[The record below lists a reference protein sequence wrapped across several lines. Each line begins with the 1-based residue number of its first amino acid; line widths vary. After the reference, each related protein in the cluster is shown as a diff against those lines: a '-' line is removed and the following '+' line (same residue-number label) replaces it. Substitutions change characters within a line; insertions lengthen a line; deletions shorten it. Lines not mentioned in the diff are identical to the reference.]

1 MSNYLRKGKVVCRN
15 KKAPSKEKFRRILE
29 MKKVLSFVL
38 VLTLVLG
45 SFSMV
50 FAASDTRSGSQLTD
64 IADSANAD
72 AIIANCDLGI
82 ITGYTD
88 GSFKPDQSVTRAEF
102 AAMLTRMLGVPDSA
116 LTGYAKTSFTDMS
129 GYGWANSYIGFCE
142 AKGIINGYG
151 DGTFGPGR
159 TVTVNEAITMTL
171 RAIGYTN
178 NSSELVGAWPSNYVT
193 LGKRLGLYDD
203 VATTTTIDRGSAAQV
218 IYNALTCTVVAVDAD
233 GKTTDA
239 YVDKDTKNAKTVIE
253 VYLDCTPTGWIV
265 YTKGD
270 ADDSVI
276 NTMSYIGAYVK
287 AFRNDDDDVIAIAEV
302 KSTFLTGDY
311 TEADDEFETDDVTYD
326 LVKSNI
332 NYKDE
337 DNDTQATQM
346 FVNGKNTTTGNAFD
360 EDGTYTIAAKVSG
373 KTIKEVYSISKWTA
387 EEAFLFENDMLD
399 TEDNKLDGYTFV
411 EDDNGSID
419 EKSFALLGVSSLN
432 DIKEDNVVEVYL
444 ETPEDSD
451 TDIVRIE
458 VGTETVEGKITV
470 VNTDGDEF
478 TIGGK
483 VYSIA
488 DSFSA
493 DEDDLTKA
501 SLGDTGTAYLNYKG
515 EIALWKVE
523 DADAENY
530 AIVTDT
536 VTNVGRD
543 DTIILL
549 DKNGEEKEYVL
560 TDDAKKDDGE
570 EDSEFTG
577 NGKTSVGALE
587 IGDLVTFSLDRNGK
601 IDSLEYLAY
610 TGSNVSDKEVN
621 KNRTLFGNSKL
632 DNGVVVFSYDDNTLA
647 DSDFAVLNLADVE
660 TEKELQGTYYYMD
673 GSSIAVMLI
682 KDKYTGADSIYAVI
696 NSALAGYN
704 ADDDKAFKVEGFAN
718 GKAYTGWTADR
729 NTGDLKA
736 EFDAA
741 KIEVYKL
748 TIDSNDVITDAEI
761 TTGEAFVA
769 DAPINGDIT
778 DKDGNYLIQ
787 VEGTWY
793 TIDPNAV
800 VYSYSVAD
808 KEFDTA
814 KLSDIKKERNSIEA
828 STVYLYQMDDDSE
841 VVDFIIIYDDDN
853 AAADDS
859 EQPENP
865 DESQTETPDSG
876 QTGTPEGGAGN

>member
-1 MSNYLRKGKVVCRN
+1 
-15 KKAPSKEKFRRILE
+15 

-88 GSFKPDQSVTRAEF
+88 GSFKPEQSVTRAEF

-239 YVDKDTKNAKTVIE
+239 YVDKDTDNAKTVIE

-337 DNDTQATQM
+337 DNDTQDTQM

-360 EDGTYTIAAKVSG
+360 ADGTYTIAAKVSG

-470 VNTDGDEF
+470 VNTEGDEF

-530 AIVTDT
+530 AIVTGE
-536 VTNVGRD
+536 VENVGRD

-560 TDDAKKDDGE
+560 TDDVKANVG
-570 EDSEFTG
+570 EDSKFT
-577 NGKTSVGALE
+577 NNKENATTKSSVYKLA

-610 TGSNVSDKEVN
+610 TGSDVSDKEVN

-632 DNGVVVFSYDDNTLA
+632 DNGVIVFSYDDATLE
-647 DSDFAVLNLADVE
+647 DSGFAVLNLADVE

-761 TTGEAFVA
+761 TTGEAFVTG
-769 DAPINGDIT
+769 APINGDIT

-808 KEFDTA
+808 EEFDTA

-841 VVDFIIIYDDDN
+841 VVDFIIIV
-853 AAADDS
+853 
-859 EQPENP
+859 E
-865 DESQTETPDSG
+865 
-876 QTGTPEGGAGN
+876 

>member
-1 MSNYLRKGKVVCRN
+1 
-15 KKAPSKEKFRRILE
+15 
-29 MKKVLSFVL
+29 
-38 VLTLVLG
+38 
-45 SFSMV
+45 
-50 FAASDTRSGSQLTD
+50 
-64 IADSANAD
+64 
-72 AIIANCDLGI
+72 
-82 ITGYTD
+82 
-88 GSFKPDQSVTRAEF
+88 
-102 AAMLTRMLGVPDSA
+102 
-116 LTGYAKTSFTDMS
+116 
-129 GYGWANSYIGFCE
+129 
-142 AKGIINGYG
+142 
-151 DGTFGPGR
+151 
-159 TVTVNEAITMTL
+159 MTL

-577 NGKTSVGALE
+577 NGKTSVGALA

-761 TTGEAFVA
+761 TTGEAFVNA
-769 DAPINGDIT
+769 TIPVVGDIT

>member
-88 GSFKPDQSVTRAEF
+88 GSFKPEQSVTRAEF

-239 YVDKDTKNAKTVIE
+239 YVDKDTDNAKTVIE

-337 DNDTQATQM
+337 DNDTQDTQM

-360 EDGTYTIAAKVSG
+360 ADGTYTIAAKVSG

-530 AIVTDT
+530 AIVTGE
-536 VTNVGRD
+536 VEEVGRD

-560 TDDAKKDDGE
+560 TDDVKENVG
-570 EDSEFTG
+570 EDSGFT
-577 NGKTSVGALE
+577 NNKENATTKSSVYELA

-610 TGSNVSDKEVN
+610 TGSDVSDKEVN

-632 DNGVVVFSYDDNTLA
+632 DNGVIVFSYDDATLE
-647 DSDFAVLNLADVE
+647 DSGFAVLNLADVE

-761 TTGEAFVA
+761 TTGEAFVTG
-769 DAPINGDIT
+769 APINGDIT

-787 VEGTWY
+787 VAGTWY

-808 KEFDTA
+808 EEFDTA

-841 VVDFIIIYDDDN
+841 VVDFIIIV
-853 AAADDS
+853 
-859 EQPENP
+859 E
-865 DESQTETPDSG
+865 
-876 QTGTPEGGAGN
+876 

>member
-88 GSFKPDQSVTRAEF
+88 GSFKPEQSVTRAEF

-239 YVDKDTKNAKTVIE
+239 YVDKDTDNAKTVIE

-346 FVNGKNTTTGNAFD
+346 FVNGKNTTTGASFD
-360 EDGTYTIAAKVSG
+360 VLKADDAKNGDGTYTIAAKVSG

-530 AIVTDT
+530 AIVTGE
-536 VTNVGRD
+536 VENVGRD

-577 NGKTSVGALE
+577 NGGRTSVGALE

-610 TGSNVSDKEVN
+610 TGSDVSDKEVN

-632 DNGVVVFSYDDNTLA
+632 DNGVIVFSYDDATLE
-647 DSDFAVLNLADVE
+647 DSGFAVLNLADVE

-761 TTGEAFVA
+761 TTGEAFVTG
-769 DAPINGDIT
+769 APINGDIT

-808 KEFDTA
+808 EEFDTA
-814 KLSDIKKERNSIEA
+814 KLSDIKKKRNSIEA

-841 VVDFIIIYDDDN
+841 VVDFIIIV
-853 AAADDS
+853 
-859 EQPENP
+859 E
-865 DESQTETPDSG
+865 
-876 QTGTPEGGAGN
+876 

>member
-1 MSNYLRKGKVVCRN
+1 MTAHQQAGL
-15 KKAPSKEKFRRILE
+15 
-29 MKKVLSFVL
+29 
-38 VLTLVLG
+38 
-45 SFSMV
+45 
-50 FAASDTRSGSQLTD
+50 
-64 IADSANAD
+64 
-72 AIIANCDLGI
+72 
-82 ITGYTD
+82 
-88 GSFKPDQSVTRAEF
+88 
-102 AAMLTRMLGVPDSA
+102 
-116 LTGYAKTSFTDMS
+116 FT
-129 GYGWANSYIGFCE
+129 
-142 AKGIINGYG
+142 
-151 DGTFGPGR
+151 P
-159 TVTVNEAITMTL
+159 
-171 RAIGYTN
+171 
-178 NSSELVGAWPSNYVT
+178 
-193 LGKRLGLYDD
+193 
-203 VATTTTIDRGSAAQV
+203 
-218 IYNALTCTVVAVDAD
+218 
-233 GKTTDA
+233 
-239 YVDKDTKNAKTVIE
+239 
-253 VYLDCTPTGWIV
+253 
-265 YTKGD
+265 KGD

-337 DNDTQATQM
+337 DNDTQDTQM
-346 FVNGKNTTTGNAFD
+346 FVNGKNTTTGNAFGA
-360 EDGTYTIAAKVSG
+360 DGTYTIAAKVSG

-577 NGKTSVGALE
+577 NGGRTSVGALE

-610 TGSNVSDKEVN
+610 TGSDVSDKEVN

-632 DNGVVVFSYDDNTLA
+632 DNGVIVFSYDDATLE
-647 DSDFAVLNLADVE
+647 DSGFAVLNLADVE

-718 GKAYTGWTADR
+718 GKDNVGWTADR
-729 NTGDLKA
+729 DTGALSDAFGTA
-736 EFDAA
+736 EDV
-741 KIEVYKL
+741 KVYKL

-761 TTGEAFVA
+761 TTGEAFVNA
-769 DAPINGDIT
+769 TIPVVGDIT

-841 VVDFIIIYDDDN
+841 VVDFIIIV
-853 AAADDS
+853 
-859 EQPENP
+859 E
-865 DESQTETPDSG
+865 
-876 QTGTPEGGAGN
+876 

>member
-88 GSFKPDQSVTRAEF
+88 GSFKPEQSVTRAEF

-239 YVDKDTKNAKTVIE
+239 YVDKDTDNAKTVIE

-337 DNDTQATQM
+337 DNDTQDTQM

-360 EDGTYTIAAKVSG
+360 ADGTYTIAAKVSG

-530 AIVTDT
+530 AIVTGK
-536 VTNVGRD
+536 VEEVGRD

-560 TDDAKKDDGE
+560 TDDVKENVG
-570 EDSEFTG
+570 EDSGFT
-577 NGKTSVGALE
+577 NNKENATTKSSVYELA

-610 TGSNVSDKEVN
+610 TGSDVSDKEVN

-632 DNGVVVFSYDDNTLA
+632 DNGVIVFSYDDATLE
-647 DSDFAVLNLADVE
+647 DSGFAVLNLADVE

-761 TTGEAFVA
+761 TTGEAFVTG
-769 DAPINGDIT
+769 APINGDIT

-787 VEGTWY
+787 VAGTWY

-808 KEFDTA
+808 EEFDTA

-841 VVDFIIIYDDDN
+841 VVDFIIIV
-853 AAADDS
+853 
-859 EQPENP
+859 E
-865 DESQTETPDSG
+865 
-876 QTGTPEGGAGN
+876 

>member
-88 GSFKPDQSVTRAEF
+88 GSFKPEQSVTRAEF

-239 YVDKDTKNAKTVIE
+239 YVDKDTDNAKTVIE

-337 DNDTQATQM
+337 DNDTQDTQM

-360 EDGTYTIAAKVSG
+360 ADGTYTIAAKVSG

-530 AIVTDT
+530 AIVTGE
-536 VTNVGRD
+536 VEEVGRD

-560 TDDAKKDDGE
+560 TDDVKANVGKDSG
-570 EDSEFTG
+570 FT
-577 NGKTSVGALE
+577 NNKENATTKSSVYELA

-610 TGSNVSDKEVN
+610 TGSDVSDKEVN

-632 DNGVVVFSYDDNTLA
+632 DNGVIVFSYDDATLE
-647 DSDFAVLNLADVE
+647 DSGFAVLNLADVE

-761 TTGEAFVA
+761 TTGEAFVTG
-769 DAPINGDIT
+769 APINGDIT

-787 VEGTWY
+787 VAGTWY

-808 KEFDTA
+808 EEFDTA
-814 KLSDIKKERNSIEA
+814 KLSDIKKERNSIKA

-841 VVDFIIIYDDDN
+841 VVDFIIIV
-853 AAADDS
+853 
-859 EQPENP
+859 E
-865 DESQTETPDSG
+865 
-876 QTGTPEGGAGN
+876 

>member
-88 GSFKPDQSVTRAEF
+88 GSFKPEQSVTRAEF

-239 YVDKDTKNAKTVIE
+239 YVDKDTDNAKTVIE

-337 DNDTQATQM
+337 DNDTQDTQM

-360 EDGTYTIAAKVSG
+360 SDGTYTIAAKVSG

-530 AIVTDT
+530 AIVTGE
-536 VTNVGRD
+536 VTDVGRD

-577 NGKTSVGALE
+577 NGGRTSVGALE

-610 TGSNVSDKEVN
+610 TGSDVSDKEVN

-632 DNGVVVFSYDDNTLA
+632 DNGVIVFSYDDATLE
-647 DSDFAVLNLADVE
+647 DSGFAVLNLADVE

-761 TTGEAFVA
+761 TTGEAFVTG
-769 DAPINGDIT
+769 APINGDIT

-787 VEGTWY
+787 VAGTWY

-808 KEFDTA
+808 EEFDTA

-841 VVDFIIIYDDDN
+841 VVDFIIIV
-853 AAADDS
+853 
-859 EQPENP
+859 E
-865 DESQTETPDSG
+865 
-876 QTGTPEGGAGN
+876 

>member
-1 MSNYLRKGKVVCRN
+1 
-15 KKAPSKEKFRRILE
+15 
-29 MKKVLSFVL
+29 
-38 VLTLVLG
+38 
-45 SFSMV
+45 
-50 FAASDTRSGSQLTD
+50 
-64 IADSANAD
+64 
-72 AIIANCDLGI
+72 
-82 ITGYTD
+82 
-88 GSFKPDQSVTRAEF
+88 
-102 AAMLTRMLGVPDSA
+102 
-116 LTGYAKTSFTDMS
+116 MS

-239 YVDKDTKNAKTVIE
+239 YVDKDTDNAKTVIE

-337 DNDTQATQM
+337 DNDTQDTQM

-360 EDGTYTIAAKVSG
+360 ADGTYTIAAKVSG

-530 AIVTDT
+530 AIVTGE
-536 VTNVGRD
+536 VEEVGRD

-560 TDDAKKDDGE
+560 TDDVKEMLAK
-570 EDSEFTG
+570 
-577 NGKTSVGALE
+577 
-587 IGDLVTFSLDRNGK
+587 
-601 IDSLEYLAY
+601 
-610 TGSNVSDKEVN
+610 
-621 KNRTLFGNSKL
+621 
-632 DNGVVVFSYDDNTLA
+632 
-647 DSDFAVLNLADVE
+647 
-660 TEKELQGTYYYMD
+660 
-673 GSSIAVMLI
+673 
-682 KDKYTGADSIYAVI
+682 
-696 NSALAGYN
+696 
-704 ADDDKAFKVEGFAN
+704 
-718 GKAYTGWTADR
+718 
-729 NTGDLKA
+729 
-736 EFDAA
+736 
-741 KIEVYKL
+741 
-748 TIDSNDVITDAEI
+748 
-761 TTGEAFVA
+761 
-769 DAPINGDIT
+769 
-778 DKDGNYLIQ
+778 
-787 VEGTWY
+787 
-793 TIDPNAV
+793 
-800 VYSYSVAD
+800 
-808 KEFDTA
+808 
-814 KLSDIKKERNSIEA
+814 
-828 STVYLYQMDDDSE
+828 
-841 VVDFIIIYDDDN
+841 
-853 AAADDS
+853 
-859 EQPENP
+859 
-865 DESQTETPDSG
+865 DSG
-876 QTGTPEGGAGN
+876 FTNNKENATTKSSVYELCNRRPRNILA

>member
-1 MSNYLRKGKVVCRN
+1 MRV
-15 KKAPSKEKFRRILE
+15 
-29 MKKVLSFVL
+29 
-38 VLTLVLG
+38 
-45 SFSMV
+45 
-50 FAASDTRSGSQLTD
+50 
-64 IADSANAD
+64 
-72 AIIANCDLGI
+72 
-82 ITGYTD
+82 
-88 GSFKPDQSVTRAEF
+88 
-102 AAMLTRMLGVPDSA
+102 
-116 LTGYAKTSFTDMS
+116 
-129 GYGWANSYIGFCE
+129 
-142 AKGIINGYG
+142 
-151 DGTFGPGR
+151 
-159 TVTVNEAITMTL
+159 
-171 RAIGYTN
+171 
-178 NSSELVGAWPSNYVT
+178 
-193 LGKRLGLYDD
+193 
-203 VATTTTIDRGSAAQV
+203 
-218 IYNALTCTVVAVDAD
+218 
-233 GKTTDA
+233 
-239 YVDKDTKNAKTVIE
+239 
-253 VYLDCTPTGWIV
+253 
-265 YTKGD
+265 
-270 ADDSVI
+270 
-276 NTMSYIGAYVK
+276 
-287 AFRNDDDDVIAIAEV
+287 
-302 KSTFLTGDY
+302 
-311 TEADDEFETDDVTYD
+311 
-326 LVKSNI
+326 
-332 NYKDE
+332 
-337 DNDTQATQM
+337 
-346 FVNGKNTTTGNAFD
+346 KNTTTGNAFGA
-360 EDGTYTIAAKVSG
+360 DGTYTIAAKVSG

-577 NGKTSVGALE
+577 NGGRTSVGALE

-610 TGSNVSDKEVN
+610 TGSDVSDKEVN

-632 DNGVVVFSYDDNTLA
+632 DNGVIVFSYDDATLE
-647 DSDFAVLNLADVE
+647 DSGFAVLNLADVE

-736 EFDAA
+736 
-741 KIEVYKL
+741 
-748 TIDSNDVITDAEI
+748 
-761 TTGEAFVA
+761 
-769 DAPINGDIT
+769 
-778 DKDGNYLIQ
+778 
-787 VEGTWY
+787 
-793 TIDPNAV
+793 
-800 VYSYSVAD
+800 
-808 KEFDTA
+808 
-814 KLSDIKKERNSIEA
+814 
-828 STVYLYQMDDDSE
+828 
-841 VVDFIIIYDDDN
+841 
-853 AAADDS
+853 
-859 EQPENP
+859 
-865 DESQTETPDSG
+865 
-876 QTGTPEGGAGN
+876 

>member
-1 MSNYLRKGKVVCRN
+1 
-15 KKAPSKEKFRRILE
+15 

-88 GSFKPDQSVTRAEF
+88 GSFKPEQSVTRAEF

-239 YVDKDTKNAKTVIE
+239 YVDKDTDNAKTVIE

-337 DNDTQATQM
+337 DNDTQDTQM

-360 EDGTYTIAAKVSG
+360 ADGTYTIAAKVSG

-470 VNTDGDEF
+470 VNTEGDEF

-530 AIVTDT
+530 AIVTGE
-536 VTNVGRD
+536 VENVGRD

-560 TDDAKKDDGE
+560 TDDVKANVG
-570 EDSEFTG
+570 EDSKFT
-577 NGKTSVGALE
+577 NNKENATTKSSVYKLA

-610 TGSNVSDKEVN
+610 TGSDVSDKEVN

-632 DNGVVVFSYDDNTLA
+632 DNGVIVFSYDGVDDENGTALEN
-647 DSDFAVLNLADVE
+647 SDFAVLNLADVE

-761 TTGEAFVA
+761 TTGEAFVTG
-769 DAPINGDIT
+769 APINGDIT

-808 KEFDTA
+808 EEFDTA
-814 KLSDIKKERNSIEA
+814 KLSDIKKERNRIEA

-841 VVDFIIIYDDDN
+841 VVDFIIIYDGDN
-853 AAADDS
+853 ADDS

-876 QTGTPEGGAGN
+876 QTETPEGEQTETPEGGAGN

>member
-88 GSFKPDQSVTRAEF
+88 GSFKPEQSVTRAEF

-239 YVDKDTKNAKTVIE
+239 YVDKDTDNAKTVIE

-337 DNDTQATQM
+337 DNDTQDTQM

-360 EDGTYTIAAKVSG
+360 ADGTYTIAAKVSG

-470 VNTDGDEF
+470 VNTEGDEF

-530 AIVTDT
+530 AIVTGE
-536 VTNVGRD
+536 VENVGRD

-560 TDDAKKDDGE
+560 TDDVKANVG
-570 EDSEFTG
+570 EDSKFT
-577 NGKTSVGALE
+577 NNKENATTKSSVYKLA

-610 TGSNVSDKEVN
+610 TGSDVSDKEVN

-632 DNGVVVFSYDDNTLA
+632 DNGVIVFSYDDATLE
-647 DSDFAVLNLADVE
+647 DSGFAVLNLADVE

-761 TTGEAFVA
+761 TTGEAFVTG
-769 DAPINGDIT
+769 APINGDIT

-808 KEFDTA
+808 EEFDTA

-841 VVDFIIIYDDDN
+841 VVDFIIIV
-853 AAADDS
+853 
-859 EQPENP
+859 E
-865 DESQTETPDSG
+865 
-876 QTGTPEGGAGN
+876 

>member
-1 MSNYLRKGKVVCRN
+1 
-15 KKAPSKEKFRRILE
+15 

-88 GSFKPDQSVTRAEF
+88 GSFKPEQSVTRAEF

-239 YVDKDTKNAKTVIE
+239 YVDKDTDNAKTVIE

-337 DNDTQATQM
+337 DNDTQDTQM

-360 EDGTYTIAAKVSG
+360 ADGTYTIAAKVSG

-530 AIVTDT
+530 AIVTGE
-536 VTNVGRD
+536 VEEVGRD

-560 TDDAKKDDGE
+560 TDDVKANVGKDSG
-570 EDSEFTG
+570 FT
-577 NGKTSVGALE
+577 NNKENATTKSSVYELA

-610 TGSNVSDKEVN
+610 TGSDVSDKEVN

-632 DNGVVVFSYDDNTLA
+632 DNGVVVFSYDGVA
-647 DSDFAVLNLADVE
+647 DKNSTALENSDFAVLNLADVE

-682 KDKYTGADSIYAVI
+682 KDKYTGADSIYAVL

-718 GKAYTGWTADR
+718 GKAYTGWTVDR

-761 TTGEAFVA
+761 TTGEAFVTG
-769 DAPINGDIT
+769 APINGDIT

-787 VEGTWY
+787 VAGTWY

-808 KEFDTA
+808 EEFDTA
-814 KLSDIKKERNSIEA
+814 KLSDIKKERNSIKA

-841 VVDFIIIYDDDN
+841 VVDFIIIV
-853 AAADDS
+853 
-859 EQPENP
+859 E
-865 DESQTETPDSG
+865 
-876 QTGTPEGGAGN
+876 

>member
-1 MSNYLRKGKVVCRN
+1 
-15 KKAPSKEKFRRILE
+15 